1 MRRRRLWIAMGIV
14 VIAVGAA
21 VGLHLMRRQ
30 APAPSPTAAAPPST
44 EAGTVKFLMEQQWA
58 IRMKLAKATPAMVAR
73 QITATGRVVPAPG
86 RHVVVAPPV
95 AGILTG
101 NTLPRIGQAVDRGQT
116 VAVIRQ
122 TPTAAEAAQIAAG
135 QAQAQI
141 EAVRLEAE
149 RRRLAEA
156 VKEAQIR
163 RDHAKTEFERAQR
176 LYEAKAYALRQVQA
190 AEADYGAAASA
201 LAAAVAQRDAVAS
214 ARIPAP
220 AGSASGASH
229 VVQAPIAGTIV
240 RVAKGLGE
248 QVAAGDAVLELLDPS
263 VVWIEVPVFERDLPR
278 LGQNTRAIFTTP
290 AAPGK
295 EYTGRL
301 VDAGAVVHRE
311 TRAVTAV
318 FEVLNPDRTLRV
330 GLQANVRLDAAERA
344 NVLMVPREA
353 VLESEG
359 KRFVYV
365 LVSGEEFQRR
375 DVVVGD
381 EYGEHVAILEGLKAG
396 ERVVTQGAYRL
407 RQHELR
413 PSSPG
418 AHTHET

>member
-1 MRRRRLWIAMGIV
+1 MTRRLLWIVAGVVIV
-14 VIAVGAA
+14 VAVVV
-21 VGLHLMRRQ
+21 VGLRVVRHDH
-30 APAPSPTAAAPPST
+30 APPPTAVAPPAAET
-44 EAGTVKFLMEQQWA
+44 GTVKFLMEQQWA
-58 IRMKLAKATPAMVAR
+58 IRMKLAKATPAAVAR
-73 QITATGRVVPAPG
+73 QITMTGRVVPAPG

-95 AGILTG
+95 AGILSG
-101 NTLPRIGQAVDRGQT
+101 NALPRVGQTVDRGQT
-116 VAVIRQ
+116 VGVIRQ
-122 TPTAAEAAQIAAG
+122 TPTAAEAAQIASG

-141 EAVRLEAE
+141 ETIRLDAE
-149 RRRLAEA
+149 RRRLTEA
-156 VKEAQIR
+156 VKEAQVR
-163 RDHAKTEFERAQR
+163 RDHAKAEFERAQR
-176 LYEAKAYALRQVQA
+176 LYDAKAYALRQVQA
-190 AEADYGAAASA
+190 AEADYRAAESA
-201 LAAAVAQRDAVAS
+201 HAAAVAQRDAVAS

-220 AGSASGASH
+220 AGSAAGASH
-229 VVQAPIAGTIV
+229 VIQAPIAGTVV

-248 QVAAGDAVLELLDPS
+248 QVAAGEAVVEILDPS
-263 VVWIEVPVFERDLPR
+263 VVWIEVPVFERDLAR
-278 LGQNTRAIFTTP
+278 LGQATRAVFTTS

-295 EYTGRL
+295 EFTGRL
-301 VDAGAVVHRE
+301 VDSGAVVNRD

-318 FEVLNPDRTLRV
+318 FEVANPDRTLRV

-381 EYGEHVAILEGLKAG
+381 EYGEQIAIVEGLKAG
-396 ERVVTQGAYRL
+396 ERVVTQGAYQL

-413 PSSPG
+413 PSSPA

>member
-1 MRRRRLWIAMGIV
+1 VTRRRLWIAAAIV
-14 VIAVGAA
+14 IVSLVAVL
-21 VGLHLMRRQ
+21 GLGVVRSMAPPPPISA
-30 APAPSPTAAAPPST
+30 APASSET
-44 EAGTVKFLMEQQWA
+44 GTVKFLMEQQWA
-58 IRMKLAKATPAMVAR
+58 IRMKLAKATPAAVAR

-101 NTLPRIGQAVDRGQT
+101 ITVPRVGQAVDRGQT
-116 VAVIRQ
+116 LAVVRQ
-122 TPTAAEAAQIAAG
+122 TPTAAEAAQIASG

-141 EAVRLEAE
+141 EIVRLEAE

-156 VKEAQIR
+156 VKEAEVR
-163 RDHAKTEFERAQR
+163 RNHAKVEFERAER

-190 AEADYGAAASA
+190 AEADYRSA
-201 LAAAVAQRDAVAS
+201 ESVLAATIAQRDAVA
-214 ARIPAP
+214 ATRIPPPTGWAT
-220 AGSASGASH
+220 GASH
-229 VVQAPIAGTIV
+229 VIQAPIAGTVV

-248 QVAAGDAVLELLDPS
+248 QVAAGEAVAEILDPT
-263 VVWIEVPVFERDLPR
+263 VVWIEVPVFERDLSH
-278 LGQNTRAIFTTP
+278 LGRQTRAFFTTP

-301 VDAGAVVHRE
+301 IDAGAVVNRE

-318 FEVLNPDRTLRV
+318 FEVPNPDRGLRV
-330 GLQANVRLDAAERA
+330 GLQANVRLDAEERA
-344 NVLMVPREA
+344 DVLMIPREA

-375 DVVVGD
+375 EVVVGD
-381 EYGEHVAILEGLKAG
+381 EYGDQVAILGGLKAG
-396 ERVVTQGAYRL
+396 ERVVTQGAYQL

>member
-1 MRRRRLWIAMGIV
+1 VTRRRLWIAGAIV
-14 VIAVGAA
+14 IVAVAA
-21 VGLHLMRRQ
+21 VVGIRVVRRTT
-30 APAPSPTAAAPPST
+30 PPPPTAAAPTSSET
-44 EAGTVKFLMEQQWA
+44 GTVKFLMEQQWA
-58 IRMKLAKATPAMVAR
+58 IRMKLAKATPAAVAR

-101 NTLPRIGQAVDRGQT
+101 STLPRVGQAIDRGQRL
-116 VAVIRQ
+116 AVVRQ
-122 TPTAAEAAQIAAG
+122 TPTAAEAAQIASG

-141 EAVRLEAE
+141 ETVRLEAE
-149 RRRLAEA
+149 RRRLAGAVREA
-156 VKEAQIR
+156 EVR
-163 RDHAKTEFERAQR
+163 RDHAKVEFERAQR

-190 AEADYGAAASA
+190 AEADYRSA
-201 LAAAVAQRDAVAS
+201 ESTLAAAIAQRDAVAT
-214 ARIPAP
+214 ARIPTP
-220 AGSASGASH
+220 AGSATGASH
-229 VVQAPIAGTIV
+229 VIQAPIAGTVV

-248 QVAAGDAVLELLDPS
+248 QVAAGEAVIEILDPT
-263 VVWIEVPVFERDLPR
+263 VVWIEVPVFERDLSR
-278 LGQNTRAIFTTP
+278 LGKQTRALFTTP

-301 VDAGAVVHRE
+301 IDAGSVVNRE
-311 TRAVTAV
+311 TRAVTVV
-318 FEVLNPDRTLRV
+318 FEVPNPDRALRV
-330 GLQANVRLDAAERA
+330 GLQANVRLDADERA
-344 NVLMVPREA
+344 DVLMIPREA

-375 DVVVGD
+375 EVVVGD
-381 EYGEHVAILEGLKAG
+381 EYGDRIAIVAGLEAG
-396 ERVVTQGAYRL
+396 ERVVTQGAYQL

>member
-1 MRRRRLWIAMGIV
+1 MRRRRLWIAGAIV
-14 VIAVGAA
+14 IVAVATVLGVRVVRRAA
-21 VGLHLMRRQ
+21 
-30 APAPSPTAAAPPST
+30 PPPPTAAAPTSSET
-44 EAGTVKFLMEQQWA
+44 GTVKFLMEQQWA
-58 IRMKLAKATPAMVAR
+58 IRMKLAKATPATVAR

-95 AGILTG
+95 AGILAG
-101 NTLPRIGQAVDRGQT
+101 NTLPRVGQAVARGQT
-116 VAVIRQ
+116 LAVVRQ

-135 QAQAQI
+135 QAQAHI
-141 EAVRLEAE
+141 ETVRLEAE
-149 RRRLAEA
+149 RRRLAGAVREA
-156 VKEAQIR
+156 EVR
-163 RDHAKTEFERAQR
+163 RDHAKLEFERAQR
-176 LYEAKAYALRQVQA
+176 LFEAKAYAQRQVQA
-190 AEADYGAAASA
+190 AEADYRSA
-201 LAAAVAQRDAVAS
+201 ESTLAATIAQRDAVAT

-220 AGSASGASH
+220 SGSATGASH

-248 QVAAGDAVLELLDPS
+248 QVGAGEAVVEILDPT
-263 VVWIEVPVFERDLPR
+263 VVWIEVPVFERDLSR
-278 LGQNTRAIFTTP
+278 LGKQTRASFTTP

-301 VDAGAVVHRE
+301 IDAGAVVNRE
-311 TRAVTAV
+311 TRAVTVV
-318 FEVLNPDRTLRV
+318 FEVPNPDRALRV
-330 GLQANVRLDAAERA
+330 GLQANVRLDAEERA
-344 NVLMVPREA
+344 DVLMVPREA

-375 DVVVGD
+375 EVVVGD
-381 EYGEHVAILEGLKAG
+381 EYGDRIAVVGGLKAG
-396 ERVVTQGAYRL
+396 ERVVTQGAYQL